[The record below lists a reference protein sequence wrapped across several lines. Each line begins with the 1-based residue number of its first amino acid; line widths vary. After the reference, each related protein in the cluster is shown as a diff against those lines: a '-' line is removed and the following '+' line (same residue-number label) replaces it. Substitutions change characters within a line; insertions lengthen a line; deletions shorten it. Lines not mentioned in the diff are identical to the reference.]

1 MPLILSILLNLSP
14 AERLIVLQQD
24 RAELFLLMGV
34 AIGLLLLAFLL
45 LVVVV
50 FRRQKSRKEELN
62 QEILPPMG
70 ATPNGDSARFAPAE
84 PLGRLPEEPQGP
96 AVEQSKPIQVEPS
109 PADSAH
115 ELPTEIETEAP
126 TEIEEIPSE
135 ETTEVFQTEPES
147 VQRDPIDLESLEEP
161 SASPSVQSVPEAA
174 DPAFQEPA
182 LQLQA
187 EPLPESL
194 LAEQAAEA
202 VQESPN
208 QEVPTDRV
216 EEAEEMLEE
225 ATEETL
231 AEAIEPEQPEPEAA
245 EETPQ
250 EDASAEEASAEEASA
265 EEASAEEASAE
276 EAQAEEPPQEE
287 APAEEAPAEE
297 TPQEET
303 PQEEAPAEE
312 TPQEEAPAEETPA
325 EEAPAATD
333 LESEKEQAEPA
344 LQAEKQEQQGETRN
358 EWPRADSESLVEK
371 EVSSAQESP
380 KKAETTGNPNAN
392 RLSRQIDEA
401 LKGAKSPEENR
412 RAIDAYLQELKQRK
426 SGASA
431 AVQPQVS
438 TNETEVAP
446 NVQSK
451 AEAAPI
457 ESAAPTA
464 ESNKAVLALLPA
476 PKPDSDASGEAAPT
490 AAPIDAVSTPEETPV
505 LSDFEV
511 NWNEVQ
517 EESVAVRH
525 LPAAPGDLKSFAD
538 WLKEFRKP

>member
-14 AERLIVLQQD
+14 AERLRVLQQD

-70 ATPNGDSARFAPAE
+70 ATASGDSARFAPAE
-84 PLGRLPEEPQGP
+84 PLGRLPEEPQVP
-96 AVEQSKPIQVEPS
+96 AGEQSKPVQVEPS
-109 PADSAH
+109 PVDSAH
-115 ELPTEIETEAP
+115 ELPAEIETEAP

-147 VQRDPIDLESLEEP
+147 VQLDQMDLESLEEP
-161 SASPSVQSVPEAA
+161 SAPPSVESVPEAA
-174 DPAFQEPA
+174 DPALQEPDS
-182 LQLQA
+182 QIQA
-187 EPLPESL
+187 EPLPETL

-216 EEAEEMLEE
+216 EEAEEWLEE

-231 AEAIEPEQPEPEAA
+231 AEAIEPEQPEPKSA

-250 EDASAEEASAEEASA
+250 EDA
-265 EEASAEEASAE
+265 
-276 EAQAEEPPQEE
+276 
-287 APAEEAPAEE
+287 PAED
-297 TPQEET
+297 
-303 PQEEAPAEE
+303 
-312 TPQEEAPAEETPA
+312 APAEETPA
-325 EEAPAATD
+325 EELPAEETPAEETPQEDAPAETG

-344 LQAEKQEQQGETRN
+344 LQEEKKEQQGETRN
-358 EWPRADSESLVEK
+358 ELPRADSESLVEK

-380 KKAETTGNPNAN
+380 KKGETTGNPNAN

-412 RAIDAYLQELKQRK
+412 RAIDAYVQELKERK

-438 TNETEVAP
+438 ANETEVAP
-446 NVQSK
+446 NVQPK
-451 AEAAPI
+451 TEAAPI

-464 ESNKAVLALLPA
+464 ESNTAVLALLPA

-490 AAPIDAVSTPEETPV
+490 AAPTDAVSKPEETPV

>member
-14 AERLIVLQQD
+14 AERLRVLQQD

-70 ATPNGDSARFAPAE
+70 ATPSGDSARFAPAE

-115 ELPTEIETEAP
+115 ELPAEIETEAP

-135 ETTEVFQTEPES
+135 ETSEVFQTEPES
-147 VQRDPIDLESLEEP
+147 VQ
-161 SASPSVQSVPEAA
+161 
-174 DPAFQEPA
+174 
-182 LQLQA
+182 
-187 EPLPESL
+187 
-194 LAEQAAEA
+194 
-202 VQESPN
+202 
-208 QEVPTDRV
+208 
-216 EEAEEMLEE
+216 
-225 ATEETL
+225 
-231 AEAIEPEQPEPEAA
+231 PEPKPA

-250 EDASAEEASAEEASA
+250 EDASAEET
-265 EEASAEEASAE
+265 
-276 EAQAEEPPQEE
+276 
-287 APAEEAPAEE
+287 PAEETPAKETTAEETTAEE

-303 PQEEAPAEE
+303 PQEG
-312 TPQEEAPAEETPA
+312 
-325 EEAPAATD
+325 APAATD
-333 LESEKEQAEPA
+333 LESEKEPAEPA

-451 AEAAPI
+451 TEAAPI

-464 ESNKAVLALLPA
+464 ESNTAVLALLPA
-476 PKPDSDASGEAAPT
+476 PKPDSAASGEAAPT
-490 AAPIDAVSTPEETPV
+490 AAPTDAVSTPEKTPV

>member
-14 AERLIVLQQD
+14 AERLRVLQQD

-62 QEILPPMG
+62 QEILPPKG
-70 ATPNGDSARFAPAE
+70 ATASGDSARFAPAE
-84 PLGRLPEEPQGP
+84 PIGRLPEEPQVP
-96 AVEQSKPIQVEPS
+96 AGEQSMPVQVEPS
-109 PADSAH
+109 PVDSAH
-115 ELPTEIETEAP
+115 ELPAEIETEAP

-147 VQRDPIDLESLEEP
+147 VQLDQMDLESLEEP
-161 SASPSVQSVPEAA
+161 SAPPSVESVPEAA
-174 DPAFQEPA
+174 DPALQEPDS
-182 LQLQA
+182 QIQA
-187 EPLPESL
+187 EPLPETL

-216 EEAEEMLEE
+216 EEAEEWLEE

-231 AEAIEPEQPEPEAA
+231 AEAIEPEQPEPKSA

-250 EDASAEEASAEEASA
+250 EDAPAED
-265 EEASAEEASAE
+265 
-276 EAQAEEPPQEE
+276 
-287 APAEEAPAEE
+287 APAEELQAEELPAEE
-297 TPQEET
+297 TPQED
-303 PQEEAPAEE
+303 APAE
-312 TPQEEAPAEETPA
+312 TG
-325 EEAPAATD
+325 

-344 LQAEKQEQQGETRN
+344 LQEEKQEQQGETRN
-358 EWPRADSESLVEK
+358 ELPRADSESLVEK

-412 RAIDAYLQELKQRK
+412 RAIDAYLQELKERK

-451 AEAAPI
+451 PEAAPI

-464 ESNKAVLALLPA
+464 ESNTAVLALLPA

-490 AAPIDAVSTPEETPV
+490 AAPTDAVSKPEETPV

>member
-1 MPLILSILLNLSP
+1 MLLILSILLNLSP
-14 AERLIVLQQD
+14 AERLRVLQQD

-70 ATPNGDSARFAPAE
+70 ATASGDSARFAPAE
-84 PLGRLPEEPQGP
+84 PLGRLPEEPQVP
-96 AVEQSKPIQVEPS
+96 AGEQSKPVQVEPS
-109 PADSAH
+109 PVDSAH
-115 ELPTEIETEAP
+115 ELPAEIETEAP

-147 VQRDPIDLESLEEP
+147 VQLDQMDLESLEEP
-161 SASPSVQSVPEAA
+161 SAPPSVESVPEAA
-174 DPAFQEPA
+174 DPALQEPDS
-182 LQLQA
+182 QIQA

-202 VQESPN
+202 VQESPI

-216 EEAEEMLEE
+216 EEAEEWLEE

-231 AEAIEPEQPEPEAA
+231 AEAIEPEQPEPKPA

-250 EDASAEEASAEEASA
+250 EDA
-265 EEASAEEASAE
+265 
-276 EAQAEEPPQEE
+276 
-287 APAEEAPAEE
+287 PAEDAPAEE
-297 TPQEET
+297 TPVEELPAEET
-303 PQEEAPAEE
+303 RQEDAPAEE
-312 TPQEEAPAEETPA
+312 IPAEKLPAEETPA
-325 EEAPAATD
+325 EETPQEDAPAETG

-344 LQAEKQEQQGETRN
+344 LQEEKQEQQGETRN
-358 EWPRADSESLVEK
+358 ELPRADSESLVEK

-380 KKAETTGNPNAN
+380 KKSETTGNPNAN

-412 RAIDAYLQELKQRK
+412 RAIDAYVQELKERK

-438 TNETEVAP
+438 ANETEVAP
-446 NVQSK
+446 NFQSK
-451 AEAAPI
+451 PEAAPI

-464 ESNKAVLALLPA
+464 ESNTAVLALLPA

-490 AAPIDAVSTPEETPV
+490 AAPTDAVSKPEETPV

>member
-14 AERLIVLQQD
+14 AERLRVLQQD

-70 ATPNGDSARFAPAE
+70 ATPSGDSARFAPAE
-84 PLGRLPEEPQGP
+84 PLGRLPEEPQVP
-96 AVEQSKPIQVEPS
+96 AGEQSKPVQVEPS
-109 PADSAH
+109 PVDSAH
-115 ELPTEIETEAP
+115 ELPAEIETEAP

-147 VQRDPIDLESLEEP
+147 VQLDQMDLESLEEP
-161 SASPSVQSVPEAA
+161 SAPPSVESVPEAA
-174 DPAFQEPA
+174 DPA
-182 LQLQA
+182 LQAPDSQIQA

-202 VQESPN
+202 VQESPI

-216 EEAEEMLEE
+216 EEAEEWLEE

-231 AEAIEPEQPEPEAA
+231 AEAIEPEQPEPKSA

-250 EDASAEEASAEEASA
+250 EDA
-265 EEASAEEASAE
+265 
-276 EAQAEEPPQEE
+276 
-287 APAEEAPAEE
+287 PAED
-297 TPQEET
+297 
-303 PQEEAPAEE
+303 
-312 TPQEEAPAEETPA
+312 APAEETPA
-325 EEAPAATD
+325 EETPQEYAPAEELPAEETPAEETPQED
-333 LESEKEQAEPA
+333 APAETGLESEKEQAEPA
-344 LQAEKQEQQGETRN
+344 LQEEKQEQQRETRN
-358 EWPRADSESLVEK
+358 ELPRADSESLVEK

-392 RLSRQIDEA
+392 RLSKQIDEA

-412 RAIDAYLQELKQRK
+412 RAIDAYVQELKERK

-446 NVQSK
+446 NFQSK
-451 AEAAPI
+451 PEAAPI

-464 ESNKAVLALLPA
+464 ESNTAVLALLPA

-490 AAPIDAVSTPEETPV
+490 AAPTDAVSKPEETPV

>member
-14 AERLIVLQQD
+14 AERLRVLQQD

-70 ATPNGDSARFAPAE
+70 ATPSGDSARFAPAE
-84 PLGRLPEEPQGP
+84 PIGRLPEEPQVP
-96 AVEQSKPIQVEPS
+96 AGEQSKPVQVEPS
-109 PADSAH
+109 PVDSAH
-115 ELPTEIETEAP
+115 ELPAEIETEAP

-147 VQRDPIDLESLEEP
+147 VQLDQMDLESLEEP
-161 SASPSVQSVPEAA
+161 SAPPSVESVPEAA
-174 DPAFQEPA
+174 DPALQEPDS
-182 LQLQA
+182 QIQA
-187 EPLPESL
+187 EPLPETL

-216 EEAEEMLEE
+216 EEAEEWLEE

-231 AEAIEPEQPEPEAA
+231 AEAIEPEQPEPKSA

-250 EDASAEEASAEEASA
+250 EDA
-265 EEASAEEASAE
+265 
-276 EAQAEEPPQEE
+276 
-287 APAEEAPAEE
+287 PAEDAPAEE
-297 TPQEET
+297 T
-303 PQEEAPAEE
+303 PAEE
-312 TPQEEAPAEETPA
+312 TPQEEAPAEELPA
-325 EEAPAATD
+325 EETPQEDAPAETG

-344 LQAEKQEQQGETRN
+344 LQEEKQEQQGETRN
-358 EWPRADSESLVEK
+358 ELPRADSESLVEK

-412 RAIDAYLQELKQRK
+412 RAIDAYVQELKERK

-451 AEAAPI
+451 PEAAPI

-464 ESNKAVLALLPA
+464 ESNTAVLALLPA
-476 PKPDSDASGEAAPT
+476 PKPDSDASGEAAATAGPT
-490 AAPIDAVSTPEETPV
+490 DAVSKPEETPV

>member
-62 QEILPPMG
+62 QENLPPMG
-70 ATPNGDSARFAPAE
+70 ATPSGDSARFAPAE
-84 PLGRLPEEPQGP
+84 PLGRLPEEPQVP
-96 AVEQSKPIQVEPS
+96 AGEQSKPVQVEPS
-109 PADSAH
+109 PVDSAH
-115 ELPTEIETEAP
+115 ELPAEIETEAP

-147 VQRDPIDLESLEEP
+147 VQLDQMDLESLEEP
-161 SASPSVQSVPEAA
+161 SAPPSVESVPEAA
-174 DPAFQEPA
+174 DPALQEPDS
-182 LQLQA
+182 QIQA
-187 EPLPESL
+187 EPLPETL

-216 EEAEEMLEE
+216 EEAEEWLEE

-231 AEAIEPEQPEPEAA
+231 AEAIEPEQPEPKSA

-250 EDASAEEASAEEASA
+250 EDA
-265 EEASAEEASAE
+265 
-276 EAQAEEPPQEE
+276 
-287 APAEEAPAEE
+287 PAEEIPSEE
-297 TPQEET
+297 TPQED
-303 PQEEAPAEE
+303 APAE
-312 TPQEEAPAEETPA
+312 TG
-325 EEAPAATD
+325 

-344 LQAEKQEQQGETRN
+344 LQEEKQEQQGEPRN
-358 EWPRADSESLVEK
+358 ELPRADSESLVEK

-412 RAIDAYLQELKQRK
+412 RAIDAYVQELKERK

-438 TNETEVAP
+438 ANETEVAP
-446 NVQSK
+446 NVQPK
-451 AEAAPI
+451 TEAAPI

-464 ESNKAVLALLPA
+464 ESNTAVLALLPA
-476 PKPDSDASGEAAPT
+476 PKPDSDASGEAAATAGPT
-490 AAPIDAVSTPEETPV
+490 DAVSKPEETPV

>member
-14 AERLIVLQQD
+14 AERLRVLQQD

-70 ATPNGDSARFAPAE
+70 ATPSGDSARFAPAE
-84 PLGRLPEEPQGP
+84 PLGRLPEEPQVP
-96 AVEQSKPIQVEPS
+96 AGEQSKPVQVEPS
-109 PADSAH
+109 PVDSAH
-115 ELPTEIETEAP
+115 ELPAEIETEAP

-147 VQRDPIDLESLEEP
+147 VQLDQMDLESLEEP
-161 SASPSVQSVPEAA
+161 SAPPSVESVPEAA
-174 DPAFQEPA
+174 DPALQEPDS
-182 LQLQA
+182 QIQA
-187 EPLPESL
+187 EPLPETL

-208 QEVPTDRV
+208 QEVPTNRV
-216 EEAEEMLEE
+216 EEAEEWLEE

-231 AEAIEPEQPEPEAA
+231 AEAIEPEQPEPKPA

-250 EDASAEEASAEEASA
+250 EDA
-265 EEASAEEASAE
+265 
-276 EAQAEEPPQEE
+276 
-287 APAEEAPAEE
+287 PAEDAPAEE
-297 TPQEET
+297 T
-303 PQEEAPAEE
+303 PAEE
-312 TPQEEAPAEETPA
+312 TPQEEAPAEDAPAEETPA
-325 EEAPAATD
+325 EETPAEETPQEDAPAETG

-344 LQAEKQEQQGETRN
+344 LQEEKQEQQGETRN
-358 EWPRADSESLVEK
+358 ELPRADSESLVEK

-412 RAIDAYLQELKQRK
+412 RAIDAYVQELKERK

-438 TNETEVAP
+438 ANETEVAP
-446 NVQSK
+446 NFQPK
-451 AEAAPI
+451 TEAAPI

-464 ESNKAVLALLPA
+464 ESNTAVLALLPA
-476 PKPDSDASGEAAPT
+476 PKPDSDASGEAAAT
-490 AAPIDAVSTPEETPV
+490 AAPTDAVSKPEETPV

>member
-14 AERLIVLQQD
+14 AERLRVLQQD

-70 ATPNGDSARFAPAE
+70 ATPSGDSARFAPAE
-84 PLGRLPEEPQGP
+84 PLGRLPEEPQVP
-96 AVEQSKPIQVEPS
+96 AGEQSMPVQVEPS
-109 PADSAH
+109 PVDSAH
-115 ELPTEIETEAP
+115 ELPAEIETEAP

-147 VQRDPIDLESLEEP
+147 VQLDQMDLESLEEP
-161 SASPSVQSVPEAA
+161 SAPPSVESVPEAA
-174 DPAFQEPA
+174 DPALQEPDS
-182 LQLQA
+182 QIQA

-208 QEVPTDRV
+208 QEGPTDRV
-216 EEAEEMLEE
+216 EEAEEWLEE

-231 AEAIEPEQPEPEAA
+231 AEAIEPEQPEPKSA

-250 EDASAEEASAEEASA
+250 EDAPAEDAPAEETR
-265 EEASAEEASAE
+265 
-276 EAQAEEPPQEE
+276 QEE
-287 APAEEAPAEE
+287 APAEELPAEELQAEELQAEELPAEE
-297 TPQEET
+297 TPQED
-303 PQEEAPAEE
+303 APAE
-312 TPQEEAPAEETPA
+312 TG
-325 EEAPAATD
+325 

-344 LQAEKQEQQGETRN
+344 LQEEKQEQQGEPRN
-358 EWPRADSESLVEK
+358 ELPRADSESLVEK

-412 RAIDAYLQELKQRK
+412 RAIDAYVQELKERK

-438 TNETEVAP
+438 ANETEVAP
-446 NVQSK
+446 NFQPK
-451 AEAAPI
+451 TEAAPI

-464 ESNKAVLALLPA
+464 ESNTAVLALLPA
-476 PKPDSDASGEAAPT
+476 PKPDSDASGETAPT
-490 AAPIDAVSTPEETPV
+490 AAPTDAVSKPEETPV

>member
-14 AERLIVLQQD
+14 AERLRVLQQD
-24 RAELFLLMGV
+24 RAELFLLMSV

-70 ATPNGDSARFAPAE
+70 ATPSGDSARFAPAE
-84 PLGRLPEEPQGP
+84 PIGRLPEEPQVP
-96 AVEQSKPIQVEPS
+96 AGEQSKPVQVEPS
-109 PADSAH
+109 PVDSAH
-115 ELPTEIETEAP
+115 ELPAEIETEAP

-147 VQRDPIDLESLEEP
+147 VQLDQMDLESLEEP
-161 SASPSVQSVPEAA
+161 SAPPSVESVPEAA
-174 DPAFQEPA
+174 DPALQEPDS
-182 LQLQA
+182 QIQA
-187 EPLPESL
+187 EPLPETL

-216 EEAEEMLEE
+216 EEAEEWLEE

-231 AEAIEPEQPEPEAA
+231 AEAIEPEQPEPKSA

-250 EDASAEEASAEEASA
+250 EDA
-265 EEASAEEASAE
+265 
-276 EAQAEEPPQEE
+276 
-287 APAEEAPAEE
+287 PAEDAPAEE
-297 TPQEET
+297 T
-303 PQEEAPAEE
+303 PAEE
-312 TPQEEAPAEETPA
+312 TPQEEAPAEELPA
-325 EEAPAATD
+325 EETPQEDAPAETG

-344 LQAEKQEQQGETRN
+344 LQEEKQEQQGEPRN
-358 EWPRADSESLVEK
+358 ELPRADSESLVEK

-412 RAIDAYLQELKQRK
+412 RAIDAYVQELKERK

-451 AEAAPI
+451 PEAAPI

-464 ESNKAVLALLPA
+464 ESNTAVLALLPA

-490 AAPIDAVSTPEETPV
+490 AAPTDAVSKPEETPA

>member
-14 AERLIVLQQD
+14 AERLRVLQQD

-70 ATPNGDSARFAPAE
+70 ATPSGDSARFAPAE
-84 PLGRLPEEPQGP
+84 PIGRLPEEPQVP
-96 AVEQSKPIQVEPS
+96 AGEQSKPVQVEPS
-109 PADSAH
+109 PVDSAH
-115 ELPTEIETEAP
+115 ELPAEIETEAP

-147 VQRDPIDLESLEEP
+147 VQLDQMDLESLEEP
-161 SASPSVQSVPEAA
+161 SAPPSVESVPEAA
-174 DPAFQEPA
+174 DPALQEPDS
-182 LQLQA
+182 QIQA
-187 EPLPESL
+187 EPLPETL

-208 QEVPTDRV
+208 QEVPTNRV
-216 EEAEEMLEE
+216 EEAEEWLEE

-231 AEAIEPEQPEPEAA
+231 AEAIEPEQPEPKPA

-250 EDASAEEASAEEASA
+250 EDA
-265 EEASAEEASAE
+265 
-276 EAQAEEPPQEE
+276 
-287 APAEEAPAEE
+287 PAEDAPAEE
-297 TPQEET
+297 T
-303 PQEEAPAEE
+303 PAEE
-312 TPQEEAPAEETPA
+312 TPQEEAPAEDAPAEETPA
-325 EEAPAATD
+325 EETPAEETPQEDAPAETG

-344 LQAEKQEQQGETRN
+344 LQEEKQEQQGETRN
-358 EWPRADSESLVEK
+358 ELPRADSESLVEK

-412 RAIDAYLQELKQRK
+412 RAIDAYVQELKERK

-438 TNETEVAP
+438 ANETEVAP
-446 NVQSK
+446 NFQPK
-451 AEAAPI
+451 TEAAPI

-464 ESNKAVLALLPA
+464 ESNTAVLALLPA
-476 PKPDSDASGEAAPT
+476 PKPDSDASGEAAAT
-490 AAPIDAVSTPEETPV
+490 AAPTDAVSKPEETPV

>member
-70 ATPNGDSARFAPAE
+70 ATPSGDSARFAPAE
-84 PLGRLPEEPQGP
+84 PLGRLPEEPQVP
-96 AVEQSKPIQVEPS
+96 AVEQSNPVQVEPS
-109 PADSAH
+109 PVDSAH
-115 ELPTEIETEAP
+115 ELPAEIETEAP
-126 TEIEEIPSE
+126 TEIEEIPSA

-147 VQRDPIDLESLEEP
+147 VQLDPIDPESHEEP

-194 LAEQAAEA
+194 LEEQAAEA

-231 AEAIEPEQPEPEAA
+231 AEAIEPEQPEPKPA

-250 EDASAEEASAEEASA
+250 EDASAEET
-265 EEASAEEASAE
+265 
-276 EAQAEEPPQEE
+276 
-287 APAEEAPAEE
+287 PAEEAPAEE
-297 TPQEET
+297 TP
-303 PQEEAPAEE
+303 
-312 TPQEEAPAEETPA
+312 
-325 EEAPAATD
+325 AAMD

-344 LQAEKQEQQGETRN
+344 LQEEKQEQQGETLN
-358 EWPRADSESLVEK
+358 ELPRADSESLVEK

-412 RAIDAYLQELKQRK
+412 RAIDEYLQELKQRK

-451 AEAAPI
+451 TEAAPI

-464 ESNKAVLALLPA
+464 ESNTAVLALLPA
-476 PKPDSDASGEAAPT
+476 PKPDSDASGEAAAT
-490 AAPIDAVSTPEETPV
+490 AAPTDVVSTPEETPV
-505 LSDFEV
+505 HSDFEV

>member
-14 AERLIVLQQD
+14 AERLRVLQQD

-70 ATPNGDSARFAPAE
+70 ATPSGDSARFAPAE
-84 PLGRLPEEPQGP
+84 PLGRLPEEPQVP
-96 AVEQSKPIQVEPS
+96 AGEQSMPVQVEPS
-109 PADSAH
+109 PVDSAH
-115 ELPTEIETEAP
+115 ELPAEIETEAP

-147 VQRDPIDLESLEEP
+147 VQLDQMDLESLEEP
-161 SASPSVQSVPEAA
+161 SAPPSVESVPEAA
-174 DPAFQEPA
+174 DPALQEPDS
-182 LQLQA
+182 QIQA
-187 EPLPESL
+187 EPLPETL

-216 EEAEEMLEE
+216 EEAEEWLEE

-231 AEAIEPEQPEPEAA
+231 AEAIEPEQPEPKSA

-250 EDASAEEASAEEASA
+250 EDAPAED
-265 EEASAEEASAE
+265 
-276 EAQAEEPPQEE
+276 
-287 APAEEAPAEE
+287 APAEELQAEELPAEE
-297 TPQEET
+297 TPQED
-303 PQEEAPAEE
+303 APAE
-312 TPQEEAPAEETPA
+312 TG
-325 EEAPAATD
+325 

-344 LQAEKQEQQGETRN
+344 LQEEKQEQQGETRN
-358 EWPRADSESLVEK
+358 ELPRADSESLVEK

-412 RAIDAYLQELKQRK
+412 RAIDAYVQELKERK
-426 SGASA
+426 SGAAA

-446 NVQSK
+446 NFQPK
-451 AEAAPI
+451 TEAAPI

-464 ESNKAVLALLPA
+464 ESNTAVLALLPA

-490 AAPIDAVSTPEETPV
+490 AAPTDAVSKPEETPV

>member
-14 AERLIVLQQD
+14 AERLRVLQQD

-70 ATPNGDSARFAPAE
+70 ATASGDSARFAPAE
-84 PLGRLPEEPQGP
+84 PLGRLPEEPQVP
-96 AVEQSKPIQVEPS
+96 AGEQSKPVQVEPS
-109 PADSAH
+109 PVDSAH
-115 ELPTEIETEAP
+115 ELPAEIETEAP

-147 VQRDPIDLESLEEP
+147 VQLDQMDLESLEEP
-161 SASPSVQSVPEAA
+161 SAPPSVESVPEAA
-174 DPAFQEPA
+174 DPALQEPDS
-182 LQLQA
+182 QIQA

-216 EEAEEMLEE
+216 EEAEEWLEE

-231 AEAIEPEQPEPEAA
+231 AEAIEPEQPEPKSA

-250 EDASAEEASAEEASA
+250 EDA
-265 EEASAEEASAE
+265 
-276 EAQAEEPPQEE
+276 
-287 APAEEAPAEE
+287 PAED
-297 TPQEET
+297 
-303 PQEEAPAEE
+303 
-312 TPQEEAPAEETPA
+312 APAEETPA
-325 EEAPAATD
+325 EELPAEETPAEETPQEDAPAETG

-344 LQAEKQEQQGETRN
+344 LQEEKQEQQGETRN
-358 EWPRADSESLVEK
+358 ELPRADSESLVEK

-412 RAIDAYLQELKQRK
+412 RAIDAYVQELKERK
-426 SGASA
+426 SGAST
-431 AVQPQVS
+431 AVQPLVS

-446 NVQSK
+446 NVQPK
-451 AEAAPI
+451 PEAAPI

-464 ESNKAVLALLPA
+464 ESNTAVLALLPA
-476 PKPDSDASGEAAPT
+476 PKPDSDASGEAAAT
-490 AAPIDAVSTPEETPV
+490 AAPTDAVSKPEETPV